1 VRRRMKA
8 SGEAFQS
15 GNNFSSRSWRL
26 GAMKNMNPIRTI
38 SRKGAKHVLSKVEG
52 VVKGD
57 SGSR

>member
-1 VRRRMKA
+1 MKA

-26 GAMKNMNPIRTI
+26 GAMKNLNPIRTI

-52 VVKGD
+52 VAKGD